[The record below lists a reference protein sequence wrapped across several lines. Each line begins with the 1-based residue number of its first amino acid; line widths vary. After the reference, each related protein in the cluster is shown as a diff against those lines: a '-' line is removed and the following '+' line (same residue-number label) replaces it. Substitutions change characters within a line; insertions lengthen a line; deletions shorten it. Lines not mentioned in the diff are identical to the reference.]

1 MVPNELEV
9 LAGHLFES
17 LNYVPATIDGV
28 NNVVVNNPH
37 KGKYQPIV
45 VDYWTTANRYF
56 LVADTN
62 LVPTIEVGFLDGKE
76 EPELFSLAE
85 NTGSAFSADKVV
97 WKIRHVYGAGILDHR
112 GLYSSIG

>member
-1 MVPNELEV
+1 
-9 LAGHLFES
+9 
-17 LNYVPATIDGV
+17 
-28 NNVVVNNPH
+28 
-37 KGKYQPIV
+37 
-45 VDYWTTANRYF
+45 VDYWTDATRWF

-112 GLYSSIG
+112 GLYTSQ